1 MRQIKATAKAVQKAR
16 RDWYTFHYDNR
27 QQAKILSHDQ
37 LERYQYAASM
47 IEAAR
52 MTIYGGVPGDF
63 PERQAYEIATRYR
76 LDVNLINHWYLSEA
90 GWEEFQRLW
99 RELPEPVDLYQS
111 ETVHTPCVQIGELYT
126 LSTMGADAEPPK

>member
-1 MRQIKATAKAVQKAR
+1 MRQIKATAKAVQRAR